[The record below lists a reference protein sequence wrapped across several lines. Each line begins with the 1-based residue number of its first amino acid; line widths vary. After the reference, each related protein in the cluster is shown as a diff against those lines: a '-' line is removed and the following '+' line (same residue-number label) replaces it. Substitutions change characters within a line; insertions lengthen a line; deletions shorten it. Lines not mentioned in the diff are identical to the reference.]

1 MFSNGA
7 EWDDWNAAWC
17 ETCAHDINGP
27 EDGCPIIL
35 QLMMGEQPNEVGRGP
50 GWSPQTVAYCT
61 KYEPRP
67 LPYRGE
73 VVAELNG
80 DVLVQIVGL
89 EHVPPSL
96 DEDDCG
102 EQVRKL
108 HRESTACPGDCSACG
123 MAWPC
128 PTIRALDGGDA

>member
-96 DEDDCG
+96 DEDDCDDP
-102 EQVRKL
+102 
-108 HRESTACPGDCSACG
+108 H
-123 MAWPC
+123 
-128 PTIRALDGGDA
+128 TIFDGGDA